1 MASWQMSKRPSGRL
15 GCHIGSQNQP
25 FRRVI
30 MNNKKTRITKVAVNA
45 DNEIVGY
52 SGRSKVDGWP
62 LHAQAPKK
70 AVNQLVKQLEEEIKT
85 ETLTLEVFGEMFDT
99 FDEEMSDE
107 FGFEADDEEGE
118 EPEEGDEEGI
128 DGMRINADYKAKYA
142 QHNDSCGD
150 ELANVLHEVVTIQ
163 VPRIGKDGKQNGT
176 KDSCSPDAMAKIA
189 KANGIIDRYKGWSH
203 LNVGHIRMI
212 LRNTLFAMINRGE
225 EVVVGKKTWKE
236 NKKLQE
242 EVVEKRKK
250 TAKKFAEL
258 KKKSANK
265 AKKAKAA

>member
-1 MASWQMSKRPSGRL
+1 
-15 GCHIGSQNQP
+15 
-25 FRRVI
+25 
-30 MNNKKTRITKVAVNA
+30 MNNQKTRITKVAVNA

-70 AVNQLVKQLEEEIKT
+70 AVNQLIKQLEEEIKA

-99 FDEEMSDE
+99 FDDEMNDE
-107 FGFEADDEEGE
+107 FGFDADEEETE
-118 EPEEGDEEGI
+118 EDEDEDR

-163 VPRIGKDGKQNGT
+163 VPKIGKDGKQNGT
-176 KDSCSPDAMAKIA
+176 KDACDPDAMVKIA
-189 KANGIIDRYKGWSH
+189 NTNGIMDRYTGWSH

-242 EVVEKRKK
+242 EVAEKRKK
-250 TAKKFAEL
+250 TAKKFADL
-258 KKKSANK
+258 KKKSASKADKKDNK
-265 AKKAKAA
+265 VKKNKKAKAA

>member
-1 MASWQMSKRPSGRL
+1 
-15 GCHIGSQNQP
+15 
-25 FRRVI
+25 
-30 MNNKKTRITKVAVNA
+30 MNKNKKNTRITKVAVNA

-62 LHAQAPKK
+62 LHTQAPKK

-85 ETLTLEVFGEMFDT
+85 DTLTLEVFGEMFDT
-99 FDEEMSDE
+99 FEDEMNDE
-107 FGFEADDEEGE
+107 FGFDADEEEEEVEEGE
-118 EPEEGDEEGI
+118 DEER

-150 ELANVLHEVVTIQ
+150 ELANSLHEVVTIQ
-163 VPRIGKDGKQNGT
+163 VPKIGKDGNQNGT
-176 KDSCSPDAMAKIA
+176 KDACDPNAMVKIA
-189 KANGIIDRYKGWSH
+189 KANGIKDRYEGWSH
-203 LNVGHIRMI
+203 LNVGHVRMI

-225 EVVVGKKTWKE
+225 KVVVGKKTWKE

-242 EVVEKRKK
+242 EVAEKKKK

-258 KKKSANK
+258 KKKSASKADKKDNK
-265 AKKAKAA
+265 VKKNKKSKAA